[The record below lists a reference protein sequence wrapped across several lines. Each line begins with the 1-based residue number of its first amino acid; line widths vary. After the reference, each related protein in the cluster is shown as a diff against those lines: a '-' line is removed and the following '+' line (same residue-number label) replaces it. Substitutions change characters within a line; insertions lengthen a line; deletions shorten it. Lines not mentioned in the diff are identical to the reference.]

1 MGVGRGVIKYYQPT
15 HGGSSCHKTSIIKR
29 TSLRS
34 SRTFSG
40 IEPLRELFWTE
51 LNYDRQN
58 DGLSRGNWTE
68 TAKNALAD
76 DPVLFATGGIGEAFQ
91 VIYAR
96 LNSDRLLL
104 TAERPVISKLLED
117 HPYTLFVFSNQEQ
130 TDWHFVNVKYDETED
145 PKRRRL
151 FRRITISP
159 HEKLRTA
166 SERIAMLDLASI
178 SPDLE
183 ELSPLAIQD
192 GHDKAFNV
200 EAVTK
205 QFFED
210 YQSVF
215 HDLQDDLANQT
226 ADHRWAHDYA
236 LQFLNRCMFLYFI
249 QRKRW
254 LGEDTKFLR
263 SFWESYQGQPNEV
276 DSFVDCWLNVLF
288 FEAFNR
294 KFHGGHRHF
303 PDQIREA
310 LALAPYLNGGLFTE
324 NALDGNTISRSLIN
338 VLKGFLNF
346 SKATTSP
353 SLKIARSIRRSLSIR
368 R

>member
-1 MGVGRGVIKYYQPT
+1 MQQNLNHQENILNILQDF
-15 HGGSSCHKTSIIKR
+15 H
-29 TSLRS
+29 
-34 SRTFSG
+34 G

-51 LNYDRQN
+51 LNYDRYN
-58 DGLSRGNWTE
+58 DGIPRGDWGD
-68 TAKNALAD
+68 TARNALAE
-76 DPVLFATGGIGEAFQ
+76 DPVLFATGGIDDAFH

-96 LNSDRLLL
+96 LNADRLLL
-104 TAERPVISKLLED
+104 TLERPVISRLLQD

-130 TDWHFVNVKYDETED
+130 TDWHFVNVKYDTDDSE
-145 PKRRRL
+145 KRRL

-178 SPDLE
+178 SPDPE
-183 ELSPLAIQD
+183 ALSPLDIQKC
-192 GHDKAFNV
+192 HEEAFDV

-205 QFFED
+205 QFFAD

-215 HDLQDDLANQT
+215 HDLQDDLTRQT
-226 ADHRWAHDYA
+226 ADRRWAHDYA

-254 LGEDTKFLR
+254 LGDNTKFLL
-263 SFWESYQGQPNEV
+263 SFWESYQRTDEPA
-276 DSFVDCWLNVLF
+276 DSFVDRWLNILF
-288 FEAFNR
+288 FEAFNN

-303 PDQIREA
+303 SDQIREA

-324 NALDGNTISRSLIN
+324 NPLDGKHDFQISDQRFN
-338 VLKGFLNF
+338 GNF
-346 SKATTSP
+346 
-353 SLKIARSIRRSLSIR
+353 
-368 R
+368 